1 MKNDP
6 KTYLVTGGAGFI
18 GSAVCRHLVEN
29 TEHRVV
35 NFDKLTYAANLSSL
49 ASIETSNRYTFVQ
62 GDICDRDLVRRTLE
76 ENQID
81 IVMNLAA
88 ESHVDRSIS
97 APSVFLETNVMGTFG
112 VLSAAVDWYES
123 QGLQKREGFRFLH
136 VSTDEVFGD
145 LPMDD
150 SLFRE
155 DTPYAP
161 SSPYSA
167 SKAASDHL
175 VHAWERTY
183 GLPVLLSNCSNNYGP
198 YHFPEK
204 LIPLTVLNAL
214 HEKPISVYGDG
225 SNVRDWLHVDDHAR
239 ALTLITEEAQV
250 GARYNVGG
258 NNEATNL
265 QIVHTICDT
274 LDQLRPRPNGT
285 YRDLI
290 TFVTDRPGHDQRYAI
305 DASKI
310 ERELGWQPA
319 ETLQTGLASTVQW
332 YLDNEPWWRPIR
344 EKSYAGE
351 RLGLKGEAA

>member
-1 MKNDP
+1 MKQVS
-6 KTYLVTGGAGFI
+6 KRYLITGGAGFI
-18 GSAVCRHLVEN
+18 GSAVCRHLIEN
-29 TEHRVV
+29 TAHHVV

-49 ASIETSNRYTFVQ
+49 APIEGSNRYTFVQ
-62 GDICDRDLVRRTLE
+62 GDICDRDQVRRTLE
-76 ENQID
+76 EHQVD
-81 IVMNLAA
+81 VVMNLAA

-97 APSVFLETNVMGTFG
+97 GPSVFLETNVMGTFG
-112 VLSAAVDWYES
+112 ILSAAADWYES
-123 QGLQKREGFRFLH
+123 LSPNKKNDFRFLH

-150 SLFRE
+150 SLFSE

-204 LIPLTVLNAL
+204 LIPLTILNVL
-214 HEKPISVYGDG
+214 HDKPISVYGDG
-225 SNVRDWLHVDDHAR
+225 SNVRDWLYVDDHAR
-239 ALTLITEEAQV
+239 ALTLITEEAEI
-250 GARYNVGG
+250 GSRYNVGG

-265 QIVHTICDT
+265 TIVHTICDT
-274 LDQLRPRPNGT
+274 LDKLRPRSKGT
-285 YRDLI
+285 YRELI
-290 TFVTDRPGHDQRYAI
+290 TFVADRPGHDQRYAI

-310 ERELGWQPA
+310 EHELGWKPV
-319 ETLQTGLASTVQW
+319 ETLESGLARTIQW
-332 YLDNEPWWRPIR
+332 YLDNEAWWRPIR

-351 RLGLKGEAA
+351 RLGLKGAAA